1 MSDKK
6 STALSCLD
14 LVKASNGLASC
25 EFSSDEL
32 VKACLNQIE
41 LHDIHINAFTHIN
54 VKALAEAEKSDSRRI
69 SGTTLSKLDGIPIAV
84 KDNIDVM
91 GLPTTNGLN
100 TKWCPEEDAEII
112 KNLKSKGI
120 IILGKTNMH
129 EAALGAT
136 TDNPHHG
143 KTFNPKV
150 KDGTPGG
157 SSGGSGA
164 AVGADFC
171 IAALGTDTMGS
182 VRVPAAYCGIV
193 GFKPTTGFWSTG
205 GVMPLSTTLDAIG
218 PMTKTV
224 EDAALLCEQQIS
236 PINLKSET
244 LAVLSN
250 FEDAASEQ
258 IIVNSFSKFKNVL
271 RETDINFTQCNLE
284 GYEPTPA
291 RRAGLIVCEVEAYAL
306 MEDILRSK
314 PSAFSSDLRKLLE
327 FGSKISGSKYFHTLQ
342 KIKSF
347 KTQLLELFDEFRFV
361 LSPTTPQTAF
371 PFDQNVPVDQAD
383 FTALA
388 NFSGCPAIS
397 IPLSVPE
404 HSPPVGLQIMAA
416 PGKDAELLSV
426 AASLQ
431 ELIDENNSR
440 KRCQLQN

>member
-1 MSDKK
+1 
-6 STALSCLD
+6 
-14 LVKASNGLASC
+14 
-25 EFSSDEL
+25 
-32 VKACLNQIE
+32 
-41 LHDIHINAFTHIN
+41 
-54 VKALAEAEKSDSRRI
+54 
-69 SGTTLSKLDGIPIAV
+69 
-84 KDNIDVM
+84 
-91 GLPTTNGLN
+91 
-100 TKWCPEEDAEII
+100 
-112 KNLKSKGI
+112 
-120 IILGKTNMH
+120 
-129 EAALGAT
+129 
-136 TDNPHHG
+136 
-143 KTFNPKV
+143 
-150 KDGTPGG
+150 
-157 SSGGSGA
+157 
-164 AVGADFC
+164 
-171 IAALGTDTMGS
+171 MGS

-193 GFKPTTGFWSTG
+193 GFKPTKGFWSTR

-244 LAVLSN
+244 LAVLGN
-250 FEDAASEQ
+250 FEDAACEQ
-258 IIVNSFSKFKNVL
+258 IIMNSFSKFKNVL
-271 RETDINFTQCNLE
+271 READINFTQCNLE

-327 FGSKISGSKYFHTLQ
+327 FGSKISASKYFHTLQ
-342 KIKSF
+342 KIQSF
-347 KTQLLELFDEFRFV
+347 ETQLLELFKEFKFV

-371 PFDQNVPVDQAD
+371 PFNQNVPVDQAD

-431 ELIDENNSR
+431 ELIDENN
-440 KRCQLQN
+440 